1 MDEIDFL
8 NKAASIDHP
17 GSKQG
22 EIQGHQSQRGSES
35 ENDIAHPARAQA
47 PVRVQHGIEQWLGL
61 GVAHGKSLGRRT
73 CGEKEPFVAV
83 PKM

>member
-1 MDEIDFL
+1 
-8 NKAASIDHP
+8 
-17 GSKQG
+17 
-22 EIQGHQSQRGSES
+22 
-35 ENDIAHPARAQA
+35 
-47 PVRVQHGIEQWLGL
+47 VRVQHGIEQWLGL